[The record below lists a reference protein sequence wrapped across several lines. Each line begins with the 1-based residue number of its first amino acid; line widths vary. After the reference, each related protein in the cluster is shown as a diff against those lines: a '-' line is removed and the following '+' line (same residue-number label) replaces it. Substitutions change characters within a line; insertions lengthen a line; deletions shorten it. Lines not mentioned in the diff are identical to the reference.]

1 MKNLLFWTSTILI
14 FIFWPF
20 LYVLSNRSDSI
31 IFILAALVLLVDRF
45 LYLRKYQYHYFT
57 YLVLPLLHPAYLFF
71 PIVAILF
78 YWSDIKKMS
87 LVIYAVFLI
96 FISFFSWQSFYTY
109 SIFTP
114 DPLAFD
120 TLNKKISLVPNR
132 NLARLYHNKTD
143 IFQDKFKANIF
154 TSLDPNN
161 YFFALHP
168 REIFE
173 NQNLHKFPFLAI
185 ILFLIGLYLL
195 IKSTDRRWIV
205 STLLAGIFSI
215 AMINNQDK
223 FDLIL
228 YLPIFLICL
237 VGLKKIFTLP
247 PVYYLFFSFLFLPLS
262 VMELARIIL
271 K

>member
-1 MKNLLFWTSTILI
+1 MKNLIFWTSTILI
-14 FIFWPF
+14 FVFWPF
-20 LYVLSNRSDSI
+20 SFVLSNRSDSV

-96 FISFFSWQSFYTY
+96 FISLFSWQSFYAY

-120 TLNKKISLVPNR
+120 TLNKKISLIPNR
-132 NLARLYHNKTD
+132 NLARIFHNKTD
-143 IFQDKFKANIF
+143 LFQDKFKSNVL

-185 ILFLIGLYLL
+185 VLFLIGLYLL
-195 IKSTDRRWIV
+195 IKSQDRLWIV

-215 AMINNQDK
+215 ALINNQDK

-228 YLPIFLICL
+228 YLPIALICL
-237 VGLKKIFTLP
+237 IGLRKIFTLCQA
-247 PVYYLFFSFLFLPLS
+247 YYLIFSFLFLPLS
-262 VMELARIIL
+262 IIELARIIFR
-271 K
+271 